1 MPAPATSVTTACG
14 CIGAADLGAV
24 KMPTIEAPEPEPV
37 DASCIPLCSGER
49 EREREVARRR
59 RDMVAR
65 IARSG
70 LFGLRG
76 MMSSGRGRGVN
87 ICSASAIASSQKIAV
102 SSFPIQNRHP
112 GTFSRHFAP
121 AMTAPL
127 RRLARVAHVPRAV
140 HRVPFA
146 VRGKA
151 TAYVARSAGTLSSRG
166 EYTQNRQIDDTT
178 SHHLLPFY
186 ATMVG
191 RVLSTALSETQRLAF
206 AGRFLS
212 SPGTSRRAVSQ
223 TEHTTDAAITAARK
237 ERDAAVSR
245 ANLNEANALTLRLRL
260 AQSDHAAVE
269 TLRGELKDA
278 QAEAADMRI
287 ALNALKFAR
296 QDTRVVETR
305 SDWSSVLEISPRES
319 ELKTAIAALSAELDD
334 AKQRVLNA
342 EAASANFASSLVMDV
357 RTKNRELTNA
367 ANADAAFSQTER
379 HPIFGHL
386 LKDFGFKKV
395 FAMKA
400 GVLADKKLV
409 KVYEQQR
416 AFRSARAVT
425 IAEMKTEDRFAVPG
439 VISLAEGTAAVKT
452 SGPAGATKS
461 AFSEI
466 FAAPT
471 RSVSIL
477 DGQHRVGALAILL
490 EKGVIRDTDEVLVE
504 VFPNVC
510 DTKASDLFTEI
521 NQR

>member
-1 MPAPATSVTTACG
+1 MFSKCN
-14 CIGAADLGAV
+14 C
-24 KMPTIEAPEPEPV
+24 EFPE
-37 DASCIPLCSGER
+37 
-49 EREREVARRR
+49 
-59 RDMVAR
+59 
-65 IARSG
+65 
-70 LFGLRG
+70 
-76 MMSSGRGRGVN
+76 N
-87 ICSASAIASSQKIAV
+87 IAV

-112 GTFSRHFAP
+112 GTFSVHVGTSSRLP

-151 TAYVARSAGTLSSRG
+151 TAYVARSAGTLSSRD

-357 RTKNRELTNA
+357 RTKKPGVDKRG
-367 ANADAAFSQTER
+367 ER
-379 HPIFGHL
+379 GR
-386 LKDFGFKKV
+386 GV
-395 FAMKA
+395 FANGEA
-400 GVLADKKLV
+400 PN
-409 KVYEQQR
+409 
-416 AFRSARAVT
+416 FR
-425 IAEMKTEDRFAVPG
+425 PP
-439 VISLAEGTAAVKT
+439 AEGLWVQKSLRHE
-452 SGPAGATKS
+452 SGRACG
-461 AFSEI
+461 
-466 FAAPT
+466 
-471 RSVSIL
+471 
-477 DGQHRVGALAILL
+477 
-490 EKGVIRDTDEVLVE
+490 
-504 VFPNVC
+504 
-510 DTKASDLFTEI
+510 
-521 NQR
+521 

>member
-1 MPAPATSVTTACG
+1 
-14 CIGAADLGAV
+14 
-24 KMPTIEAPEPEPV
+24 
-37 DASCIPLCSGER
+37 
-49 EREREVARRR
+49 
-59 RDMVAR
+59 
-65 IARSG
+65 
-70 LFGLRG
+70 
-76 MMSSGRGRGVN
+76 MSSGRGRGVN

-151 TAYVARSAGTLSSRG
+151 TAYVARSAGTLSSRD

-206 AGRFLS
+206 AGRFLC